1 MAKFL
6 PATNKHDVDI
16 LWDGGDF
23 PRGSILEL
31 DSYWEPPDVLMDGGG
46 EEPASADRRLG
57 LYEKVL
63 LNLKAHGLEVA

>member
-46 EEPASADRRLG
+46 EEPAPIGDWVYMRKS
-57 LYEKVL
+57 YF
-63 LNLKAHGLEVA
+63 LKAHGLEVA